1 MTGENALS
9 FEYQIQKWLGSLS
22 SVGMSDSAVQGL
34 AGVLG
39 QVAAGKLEGITG
51 GGQGNLVIM
60 AANQAGVNMS
70 DILNNGLD
78 QNTTNTLMNSMVD
91 YLAKLYNDAGNSK
104 VIQQQIASVYG
115 LSASDLKAAVNL
127 SRSRAAVAKD
137 GLNYSSAMGRLYSMA
152 GSMGSRTSMGEQ
164 LSNMWANTMYSMS
177 AGIANNPITY
187 GLYKMSG
194 LLKDTTG
201 GINFG
206 IPLVMGNGMPITF
219 NVADLMR
226 TGALA
231 GGVMSSLNAMFSGGG
246 GLTGKSILNGIG
258 LSGTGISVVTR
269 GTGSSLSTAG
279 GMTVSE
285 SGSMVGN
292 SNADDMTNKTMTDQ
306 NDSNKNDTVSAVD
319 ESDDTK
325 LSDVDNHVVTIIE
338 ILRNIADGKSIL
350 KVAVEGGVR
359 VTEMP
364 AGAGL

>member
-1 MTGENALS
+1 
-9 FEYQIQKWLGSLS
+9 
-22 SVGMSDSAVQGL
+22 MSDSAVQGL

-91 YLAKLYNDAGNSK
+91 YLAKLYHDAGNSK

-115 LSASDLKAAVNL
+115 LSASDLRAAVNL
-127 SRSRAAVAKD
+127 SSSSKAVAKN
-137 GLNYSSAMGRLYSMA
+137 GLDYSSAMGRLYSMA

-231 GGVMSSLNAMFSGGG
+231 GGVMSSLGAMFSGGG

-292 SNADDMTNKTMTDQ
+292 SNSDDMTNKTMTDQ
-306 NDSNKNDTVSAVD
+306 TDSNKSETASAVD
-319 ESDDTK
+319 DSEDTK
-325 LSDVDNHVVTIIE
+325 LSDVDAHVVTIIE
-338 ILRNIADGKSIL
+338 ILRNIADGNSIL